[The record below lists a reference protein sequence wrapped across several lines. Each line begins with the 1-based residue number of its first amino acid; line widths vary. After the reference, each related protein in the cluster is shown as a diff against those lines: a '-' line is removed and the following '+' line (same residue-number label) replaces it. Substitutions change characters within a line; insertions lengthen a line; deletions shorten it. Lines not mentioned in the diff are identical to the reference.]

1 MCKKLLLLTSLFL
14 MLASVGN
21 AEDIQWTAGGRN
33 TFWSTAANWDL
44 GRPPTLADDVRI
56 DVPAAAAPS
65 GPVIQEGID
74 AQANGIFTEAA
85 GEPTLTMTGGTL
97 EVADW
102 IWWGDGMDSYAIWT
116 MSGGTVTVANEFE
129 LGWGGGAGTLTMT
142 GGTINAGELVV
153 PTDTGAF
160 GLLYLY
166 GGTINVTQPG
176 GLEVNVNGLIDMT
189 EGVLVL
195 EGDETATINDLFEA
209 GLMTSYAGEG
219 ILNVDYDLTTPGK
232 TTVTAGFVPAPIE
245 PVRPSAAGLL
255 AYYPFENDANDLS
268 GNGNDGTIMG
278 DPEFVEGISGLA
290 LAFDGDG
297 DIIDCGNDPN
307 LALTG
312 AVTLAAWVNVGVP
325 GLDHKVGGNQDGANG
340 GYKMSVYGDKIEF
353 EIRTAANSAVLNRSV
368 EGGTILEAGVW
379 YHVAGVYSLE
389 DGYIR
394 TYVDGALDRELLT
407 TEELGA
413 SPGNFFIGCEP
424 FNTGSYNFNGIMDE
438 IHLYN
443 TALSAGEVMYLAGHR
458 AIPVDPGTDNLVA
471 HYEFENNVDDSSG
484 NELHGTIVG
493 DPGFAEGPPG
503 FGMALDLDGDG
514 DYVDCGNPPEFSIT
528 EQISF
533 AYWIKVR
540 AFDAD
545 WNTVIA
551 KGDDS
556 WRSSRAGT
564 NNFMEAAVGGT
575 SGNYLYGVTPVDDE
589 QWHHVGAVYDGS
601 TFKIYV
607 DGELDASEESTG
619 QIAVSTYNVYIGE
632 NSQATGRFWN
642 GLIDDV
648 VIFNRALTAGEILY
662 LTGERA
668 PSVLFAEDFEGLPLG
683 PSIDEGTTQGVAGEN
698 VWTDTP
704 PEGWT
709 IDESG
714 IPGIG
719 NPDTDGVTEW
729 AGWAFADKDWWVETA
744 GDQDRSLFTLGIGTV
759 AIADPDEWD
768 DMDHAGK
775 GRIQEDP
782 YDTWLSTPAIDIS
795 GVAAGTLQLK
805 FDSSWQP
812 EFDDNY
818 HQTASIT
825 ASFDGGD
832 PVEVLLWESDESS
845 PNYKPYATNETVI
858 VDLGH
863 PEGATNVVL
872 TFGLYDAGNDWWW
885 AIDNVE
891 VSGLIP

>member
-1 MCKKLLLLTSLFL
+1 MCKKLLFLTFLVL
-14 MLASVGN
+14 MLASIGN
-21 AEDIQWTAGGRN
+21 AEDIQWTGAGRN
-33 TFWSTAANWDL
+33 KFWSTAANWDL
-44 GRPPTLADDVRI
+44 SRPPTPADDVRI
-56 DVPAAAAPS
+56 DAPAAAAPN
-65 GPVIQEGID
+65 GPIIQDGIA

-97 EVADW
+97 EVTEW
-102 IWWGDGMDSYAIWT
+102 IWWGDGADSYAIWT

-142 GGTINAGELVV
+142 GGTISAGELVI
-153 PTDTGAF
+153 PTGSGTF

-166 GGTINVTQPG
+166 GGTVNVTQPG
-176 GLEVNVNGLIDMT
+176 GLEVNANGLIDMT
-189 EGVLVL
+189 EGTLVL

-209 GLMTSYAGEG
+209 GLIASYAGEG
-219 ILNVDYDLTTPGK
+219 ILNVDYDVSTPGK
-232 TTVTAGFVPAPIE
+232 TTVTAGFVPAPVE
-245 PVRPSAAGLL
+245 PVRPSAAGLV
-255 AYYPFENDANDLS
+255 AYYAMENDANDRS
-268 GNGNDGTIMG
+268 GNGNDGAIMG
-278 DPEFVEGISGLA
+278 DPNFVEGVSGMA

-307 LALTG
+307 LAISG
-312 AVTLAAWVNVGVP
+312 AVTMAAWINVGVQ

-340 GYKMSVYGDKIEF
+340 GYKMSVYSDKIEF
-353 EIRTAANSAVLNRSV
+353 EIRTAANSSVLNRSV
-368 EGGTILEAGVW
+368 EGGTVLEAGVW
-379 YHVAGVYSLE
+379 YHVAGVYSLA

-407 TEELGA
+407 TEELGV

-424 FNTGSYNFNGIMDE
+424 FNTTGYNFNGVMDE
-438 IHLYN
+438 VYLYN

-471 HYEFENNVDDSSG
+471 RYEFENNVDDSSG
-484 NELHGTIVG
+484 NGLHGTVVG
-493 DPGFAEGPPG
+493 DPEFVEGPPG
-503 FGMALDLDGDG
+503 FGMALDFDGDG
-514 DYVDCGNPPEFSIT
+514 DYVDCGNPPEFTTT

-540 AFDAD
+540 VFDAD

-575 SGNYLYGVTPVDDE
+575 SGNYIYGVTPVDDE
-589 QWHHVGAVYDGS
+589 QWHHVGAVYDGA

-607 DGELDASEESTG
+607 DGDLDASEESTG
-619 QIAVSTYNVYIGE
+619 QIAVSSYNVYIGE

-648 VIFNRALTAGEILY
+648 VIYNRALTAGEVLY
-662 LTGERA
+662 LTGVRA
-668 PSVLFAEDFEGLPLG
+668 PVVLFAEGFEGLPLG
-683 PSIDEGTTQGVAGEN
+683 PNVDEALPGET

-704 PEGWT
+704 PAGWT

-719 NPDTDGVTEW
+719 DPDTDGVTEW
-729 AGWAFADKDWWVETA
+729 AGWSFANKDWWIETA
-744 GDQDRSLFTLGIGTV
+744 GDQDRSLFTLGSGTV

-768 DMDHAGK
+768 DDD
-775 GRIQEDP
+775 RIADPISDNP
-782 YDTWLSTPAIDIS
+782 YDTWLSTPAIDIT
-795 GVAAGTLQLK
+795 GVEAGMLQLT
-805 FDSSWQP
+805 FDSSWRP

-832 PVEVLLWESDESS
+832 PVEVLLWESDEVS
-845 PNYKPYATNETVI
+845 PNYKPYATNETVV
-858 VDLGH
+858 VDLGN
-863 PEGATNVVL
+863 PEGATSMVL

-885 AIDNVE
+885 AIDNIE